1 MKPNIVETEIRGT
14 KFSISTGELAKQ
26 ASGSVLVRHGDTV
39 VLVAVVGDAEAIE
52 EKDFFPLTVEYRERT
67 YAAGKIPGGFFKR
80 EGRPTEQETLAA
92 RLIDRPLR
100 PLFPESFNHEVQ
112 ISVMV
117 LSVDQENDPS
127 LLGIIGA
134 SAALTLSDIPFLEPV
149 GAVRVGLINGEL
161 VLNPTAKEL
170 EESALNLVLAGT
182 REGVV
187 MVEGGAR
194 ELPEVTLVEA
204 IELGQQTIVKLVEL
218 QEELRS
224 KAGKEKRQIKEREPN
239 SGLETLIR
247 GFVLEKIR
255 AVLIEPGKFKR
266 QEGINA
272 ILQECQ
278 AYVKGQLEVD
288 EKQVI
293 SIFQQI
299 EREEVRGLIVKKS
312 LRVDGRGLRDI
323 RHISSQVGVLPRTH
337 GSALFTRGE
346 TQALVVTALGTAGDE
361 QIIDGL
367 EGRSSKK
374 FILHYN
380 FPSFS
385 VGEVKPFRSPGRR
398 EVGHGALA
406 ERAIQ
411 PVLPKNEDFPYTIRI
426 VSDIL
431 ESNGSSSMATVCG
444 ASLSLMD
451 AGVSIEA
458 AVGGI
463 AMGLIQEDNQV
474 FIISDILGVE
484 DHLGDMDFKV
494 AGTAQGITALQM
506 DIKGVRLNHEVLL
519 QALEQAREGRLYIL
533 EKMNQALSEP
543 RPQLSVY
550 APRIVTIKVKSD
562 KIREVIGPGGKTIKG
577 IIEKTG
583 VSIDIEDSGLI
594 KIASANE
601 EAVQKA
607 IDIIKDLTQE
617 AEIGKIYQ
625 GRVKKI
631 IDDLGAIVE
640 IFPGTSGLVHISQIA
655 RRRVAKVSDELRE
668 GEDILVKL
676 MDIDDRGRLRLSAK
690 EVLGQPEA
698 IQAR

>member
-39 VLVAVVGDAEAIE
+39 VLVAVVGDAEAVE

-346 TQALVVTALGTAGDE
+346 TQALVVTTLGTAGDE

>member
-346 TQALVVTALGTAGDE
+346 TQALVVTTLGTAGDE

-690 EVLGQPEA
+690 EVLGQSEA

>member
-346 TQALVVTALGTAGDE
+346 TQALVVTTLGTAGDE

-640 IFPGTSGLVHISQIA
+640 IFPGTSGLVHISQTA

>member
-1 MKPNIVETEIRGT
+1 LKPNIVETEIRGT

-346 TQALVVTALGTAGDE
+346 TQALVVTTLGTAGDE

>member
-346 TQALVVTALGTAGDE
+346 TQALVVTTLGTAGDE

-533 EKMNQALSEP
+533 EKMNEALSEP

>member
-1 MKPNIVETEIRGT
+1 LKPNIVETEIRGT

-346 TQALVVTALGTAGDE
+346 TQALVVTTLGTAGDE

-533 EKMNQALSEP
+533 EKMNEALSEP

>member
-346 TQALVVTALGTAGDE
+346 TQALVVTTLGTAGDE